1 MNTAEIKNIF
11 TYHPPAFGQGHRY
24 DAIRAGGQQLALL
37 ISEATPRSGEQVIAI
52 RKVQEAVQMA
62 CAAIACNEPDATQVQ
77 PAPHTPG
84 DDAITS

>member
-1 MNTAEIKNIF
+1 MDTAQIKNIF

-24 DAIRAGGQQLALL
+24 DALRAGGLQLATL
-37 ISEATPRSGEQVIAI
+37 INEITPKSGEQVIAI

-62 CAAIACNEPDATQVQ
+62 CAAIACNEPDATQL
-77 PAPHTPG
+77 PPTNTPG